1 MSEEVEIRRR
11 RAAYRAS
18 HRGTKEMDVI
28 LGRFA
33 AARLPHMSTSEL
45 TDFER
50 FIALPDPVLT
60 QWFECRETPHEEAF
74 ARLIGALRTYHG
86 LPREPD
92 APRRVGSSE

>member
-1 MSEEVEIRRR
+1 MSQEVEIRRR

-33 AARLPHMSTSEL
+33 AARLPYMSASEL
-45 TDFER
+45 TEFER

-60 QWFECRETPHEEAF
+60 QWFERRERPHEEAF
-74 ARLIGALRTYHG
+74 ARLIGDLRDYHG
-86 LPREPD
+86 LASEPE
-92 APRRVGSSE
+92 APDTVG